1 MIKEFRLTTG
11 LTGAVPVLIFRALSK
26 FTPARPGLFVE

>member
-1 MIKEFRLTTG
+1 MIEEFGLTTG
-11 LTGAVPVLIFRALSK
+11 LTQAAAVLIFRALSK